1 MFVAIENT
9 PLRYDWGAHGAL
21 SYYLG
26 EDGVLVEPESGQAVE
41 APIQAEVW
49 LGGHYGSP
57 SRIVHPEQVG
67 GARDL
72 AEWIERDPETALGR
86 YAQGIRN
93 GDPSRLPFLL
103 KVLAAGSPLSL
114 QVHPSLEEARE
125 GFAAEEAAGIPRR
138 APNRN
143 YRDPFH
149 KPELIV
155 ALSPEMSAVAGFRDF
170 AEVKQLV
177 SHISA
182 RVGAEFAAFAD
193 RVCTLETSHQL
204 GELVAWVLE
213 GSPEALAATVAMD
226 AWLQAEDDCYE
237 LERANLS
244 RIREAFPEDPGA
256 LTTLLTNHILLRRG
270 ESLYVRSGTIHAYL
284 EGVGLEIMAASDNV
298 LRGGL
303 TTKHVDVPE
312 LLRVLDCTPMAPPLL
327 RPEEIAPGY
336 VILRG
341 EAPDFRLHRVTGVGV
356 TGAEIEISVNGPGI
370 ALCLGERATL
380 RGGTGASTELR
391 RGDAVY
397 VTGDERSLKICA
409 DDLVIA
415 AAAVGAEIPLPL

>member
-9 PLRYDWGAHGAL
+9 PLRYAWGAHGAL

-26 EDGVLVEPESGQAVE
+26 EDGVLVEPETGSEVGKAVD

-49 LGGHYGSP
+49 LGAHYGSP
-57 SRIVHPEQVG
+57 SRIVDPEQVG
-67 GARDL
+67 GAGDL
-72 AEWIERDPETALGR
+72 AEWIERDPDTALGR
-86 YAQGIRN
+86 YAQGIRH

-177 SHISA
+177 AHISA
-182 RVGAEFAAFAD
+182 RVGAEFGAFAD
-193 RVCTLETSHQL
+193 RVRTLETSHQL

-226 AWLQAEDDCYE
+226 AWLRAEDDCYE

-244 RIREAFPEDPGA
+244 RIREAFPEDAGA

-312 LLRVLDCTPMAPPLL
+312 LLRVLDCTPMPPPLL
-327 RPEEIAPGY
+327 QPEEVIPGHL
-336 VILRG
+336 ILRG
-341 EAPDFRLHRVTGVGV
+341 DEPDFRLHRVS
-356 TGAEIEISVNGPGI
+356 GAEIEVSVHGPGI

-380 RGGTGASTELR
+380 RGGTGAQAELR

-397 VTGDERSLKICA
+397 VTGDEQSLTICA

-415 AAAVGAEIPLPL
+415 AAAVGAEIPLPI

>member
-9 PLRYDWGAHGAL
+9 PLRYAWGAQGAL
-21 SYYLG
+21 SDYLG
-26 EDGVLVEPESGQAVE
+26 EDGVLVEPETRTALT

-72 AEWIERDPETALGR
+72 AEWIERDPEGALGR
-86 YAQGIRN
+86 YAHGIRN

-138 APNRN
+138 AANRN

-155 ALSPEMSAVAGFRDF
+155 ALSPEMSAVAGFRNF
-170 AEVKQLV
+170 AEVKTLV
-177 SHISA
+177 SHIAA
-182 RVGAEFAAFAD
+182 RVDDAFTPFVD
-193 RVCTLETSHQL
+193 RVRELDTSEQL

-226 AWLQAEDDCYE
+226 AWLQSADDQYDI
-237 LERANLS
+237 ERANLS
-244 RIREAFPEDPGA
+244 RIRQAFPDDPGA
-256 LTTLLTNHILLRRG
+256 LTTLLTNHIRLRRG
-270 ESLYVRSGTIHAYL
+270 ESLYIRSGTIHAYL

-312 LLRVLDCTPMAPPLL
+312 LLRVLDCTPMAPPILQ
-327 RPEEIAPGY
+327 PEEPAAGHL
-336 VILRG
+336 ILHG
-341 EAPDFRLHRVTGVGV
+341 EEPDFRLHRFSGEGLDVAVH
-356 TGAEIEISVNGPGI
+356 GPGI
-370 ALCLGERATL
+370 ALCLGERAVL
-380 RGGTGASTELR
+380 RGGTGASIELQ

-397 VTGDERSLKICA
+397 VTGDERRLNVCA
-409 DDLVIA
+409 DDLVIGS
-415 AAAVGAEIPLPL
+415 AAVAAEVPLPL